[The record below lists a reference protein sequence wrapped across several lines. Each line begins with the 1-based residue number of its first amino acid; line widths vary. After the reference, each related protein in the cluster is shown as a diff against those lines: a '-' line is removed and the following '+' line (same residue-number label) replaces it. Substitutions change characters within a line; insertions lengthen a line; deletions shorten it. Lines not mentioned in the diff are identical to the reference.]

1 NKLATECTPKRAR
14 KTVNDTA
21 ASGFSSDPFEGGNA
35 NNTNEKDDVHKCS
48 DAKPRIT
55 NVSVSGSGTYTIKVS
70 YAAGTHP
77 LSSDKFKGQLIIS
90 VGGREVK
97 TFEVSGSGSK
107 SFSYT
112 PGSTGKV
119 SAVIVDSV
127 LYEGSGSGGTIS
139 GSGGF
144 SITRAERDG
153 DDVEFEWNGGN
164 GNVTIYRQDNNLP
177 LCNSG
182 SGSCTG
188 DKDDASTGIAVYAR
202 DSSGNVTSP
211 VTISSN

>member
-139 GSGGF
+139 GGGGSIDDFKVSGTFGNNA
-144 SITRAERDG
+144 SLEW
-153 DDVEFEWNGGN
+153 DD
-164 GNVTIYRQDNNLP
+164 Y
-177 LCNSG
+177 
-182 SGSCTG
+182 
-188 DKDDASTGIAVYAR
+188 DDASSYTVRWEKGGAS
-202 DSSGNVTSP
+202 DECGT
-211 VTISSN
+211 

>member
-1 NKLATECTPKRAR
+1 EMRGFMETMTQPIWNGWMQGAHQGLEPKNWEKPSGVQSLPAYVVRNHVGVASVEPSPSNDLFPSWYENNKQKSKEKRTIDIVSNKLATECTPKRAR
-14 KTVNDTA
+14 KIVNDTA

-55 NVSVSGSGTYTIKVS
+55 NVSVSGSGSYTIKVS

-77 LSSDKFKGQLIIS
+77 LSGDKFKGQLIIS

-127 LYEGSGSGGTIS
+127 L
-139 GSGGF
+139 
-144 SITRAERDG
+144 
-153 DDVEFEWNGGN
+153 
-164 GNVTIYRQDNNLP
+164 
-177 LCNSG
+177 
-182 SGSCTG
+182 
-188 DKDDASTGIAVYAR
+188 
-202 DSSGNVTSP
+202 
-211 VTISSN
+211 